1 MCKYTCS
8 LLHSLIQDF
17 LCLSLHSLSSIVQFS
32 SGYQR
37 CTLDTFIS
45 AFYSGHF
52 HMYLTLIKSKSISI
66 QQLTVPVR
74 CWLMGHLTQCSALS
88 WSHPSS
94 VQMRIFWLFW
104 YPWEQF
110 PTRNKES
117 EWAAESNQTGFWC
130 FSSEQESFFVAC
142 ICLFNL

>member
-74 CWLMGHLTQCSALS
+74 CWLMGHLTHLVFRSFLISPFFSPNAHILTILVS
-88 WSHPSS
+88 LRTVS
-94 VQMRIFWLFW
+94 
-104 YPWEQF
+104 
-110 PTRNKES
+110 NKEQGIGMS
-117 EWAAESNQTGFWC
+117 SRVESDR
-130 FSSEQESFFVAC
+130 FFMF
-142 ICLFNL
+142 LFRTRELLRGLHMFI